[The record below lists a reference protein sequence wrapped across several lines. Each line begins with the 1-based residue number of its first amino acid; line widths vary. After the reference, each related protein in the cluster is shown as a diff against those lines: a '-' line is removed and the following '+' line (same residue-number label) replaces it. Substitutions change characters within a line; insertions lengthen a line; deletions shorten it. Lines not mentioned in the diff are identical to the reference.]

1 MFFQEP
7 TPDTS
12 GYMIAGYV
20 VAFLVM
26 ALYVASIYIRHRN
39 LKQDMAILQ
48 EMDEQSSPI
57 QASPASQPVKKK
69 SAKRHN
75 NKSVKPVTKTPG
87 TK

>member
-12 GYMIAGYV
+12 GYMIAGYA

-26 ALYVASIYIRHRN
+26 ALYVVSLYLRERN
-39 LKQDMAILQ
+39 LKQDMAMLQ
-48 EMDEQSSPI
+48 EMDEQ
-57 QASPASQPVKKK
+57 ASASERTSAGPSGGKK
-69 SAKRHN
+69 STRRSP
-75 NKSVKPVTKTPG
+75 NKSANPVTKSSG

>member
-26 ALYVASIYIRHRN
+26 ALYVASLYLRERN
-39 LKQDMAILQ
+39 LKRDMTMLQ
-48 EMDEQSSPI
+48 EMDEQAATSE
-57 QASPASQPVKKK
+57 PARPSESKK
-69 SAKRHN
+69 STGRQP
-75 NKSVKPVTKTPG
+75 NKTANPVTKSSG